1 MVYDIIVEPT
11 DHLFLLS
18 LVKIYI
24 EEAQLI

>member
-11 DHLFLLS
+11 DRLFLLS

-24 EEAQLI
+24 EDAQLI